1 MSKILYILRHAKAE
15 TGAPHQ
21 DDHTRKLVERG
32 EEAARIVG
40 AYMFRK
46 GIKPD
51 KVFCSDAAR
60 TRATWTQIEGIDPAP
75 NVEFTRKLYMA
86 SANEMMQLLA
96 TLPEAVKTVLL
107 IAHNP
112 GVHQLC
118 LKLAHTGNEK
128 TLDTMFLKFPTCALA
143 SIDLGDAPWRD
154 IANAR
159 GALLDFVTPHTLAG
173 LTDD

>member
-1 MSKILYILRHAKAE
+1 MRKTLLVLRHAKAE
-15 TGAPHQ
+15 IGTANQ

-32 EEAARIVG
+32 VEAARIIG

-46 GIKPD
+46 GIRPD

-60 TRATWTQIEGIDPAP
+60 TRQTWAQIEGMYSAP

-86 SANEMMQLLA
+86 SANEMLHMLA
-96 TLPEAVKTVLL
+96 GLPEAVKSVMV

-118 LKLAHTGNEK
+118 LKLAHQGDEDA
-128 TLDTMFLKFPTCALA
+128 LDRMFLKFPTCSLA
-143 SIDLGDAPWRD
+143 IIDLGDVAWND
-154 IANAR
+154 VANASGR
-159 GALLDFVTPHTLAG
+159 LVDFITPKLLAG
-173 LTDD
+173 ITDD

>member
-1 MSKILYILRHAKAE
+1 MQKTLIILRHAKAE
-15 TGAPHQ
+15 TGLSHQ

-60 TRATWTQIEGIDPAP
+60 TRATWTQIEGVDPAP
-75 NVEFTRKLYMA
+75 NVEFTRELYMA
-86 SANEMMQLLA
+86 SANEMLQLLA

-118 LKLAHTGNEK
+118 LKLAKDGDEDV
-128 TLDTMFLKFPTCALA
+128 LDEMFLKFPTCSLA
-143 SIDLGDAPWRD
+143 IIDLGDVTWGNVEDACGQL
-154 IANAR
+154 I
-159 GALLDFVTPHTLAG
+159 DFVTPKMLAG
-173 LTDD
+173 ITDD